1 MKGSEQYRLPS
12 RSLDHSTATTT
23 GATHDA
29 TPSHANQRPHKHS
42 GVDRRNSR
50 NQQNDNH
57 TPSPSTPT
65 LVEDLEP
72 KAAQRLTVPRTSV
85 DTLCILL
92 FRARAFTSMP
102 PEQETGTTK
111 EPG

>member
-102 PEQETGTTK
+102 PEQEAGTTK